1 MRLSSIKLA
10 GFKSFVDPTHFQI
23 PGQLVGVVGPN
34 GCGKSNVMDAV
45 RWVLGE
51 SRASE
56 LRGESMQD
64 VIFNGSTQRKPA
76 GRASVELIFENNAG
90 RMSGP
95 WSQYAEIAVKR
106 ILTRDGGSSYYINNQ
121 AVRRRDIQDMFMG
134 TGLGPRA
141 YAIIGQGMIARII
154 ESKPD
159 ELRIFLEEAAGV
171 SKYKE
176 RRRETENRLADTRDN
191 LTRVED
197 ILRELNANLE
207 KLEQQ
212 AAVATEYQTLQEDI
226 TEQNNLLHLVRKQDA
241 LAEQNRHHTA
251 LNTVHN
257 QLEEQTAKLRQ
268 LESELEVLRARHYDA
283 SDTVNEAQEH
293 LYEANAVV
301 SRLEAEAK
309 FTLESRQRI
318 ETQISA
324 IDNQH
329 TQWSTQAQ
337 QAESEL
343 IQQHQQEQETV
354 EKLALAQEALAEHN
368 THIPRLEDQWRDAQ
382 IQLKQQQAGINQI
395 EQQLKLEAMQ
405 QRHIDQV
412 LQQLQTR
419 QAKLTA
425 DTQGLNQPNFD
436 DLKKIEQTL
445 AERQSQLEQA
455 QQRLDLAQVRL
466 QELETT
472 KLTAQEQALRE
483 TTMVTRLEERLQTLK
498 ALQERLQV
506 EGKVIPWLEQHELNQ
521 LPRLWKNIHIES
533 GWENAL
539 EAILRERLLA
549 LEISDL
555 HWTQAFAKPE
565 SIPPAKLAFYTRPL
579 DQTDTKNSLIA
590 NHNNGRRL
598 LLSLIKTG
606 DPALQQLLQ
615 NWLANIYLAENFNEA
630 MEARKQLKEDEW
642 LVVREGHLLSRYAIQ
657 FYAQD
662 SEQEGMLAREQEIE
676 NLQKQTRAQH
686 LLSEQANNLA
696 SQTETSYQQAYQ
708 AIRGTNEE
716 IEDLRHEIHTLQLEH
731 LSLNKAVEQFQQHN
745 QRISEELGDLTEQ
758 IEKQHA
764 LGLQTEENFQ
774 QYDIQ
779 LAELQ
784 ARYQDDHVI
793 FEALDEQLSN
803 ARDTLRNLER
813 NAQETEFI
821 QRNIAQRIAELER
834 IQRSAHE
841 QKQRLDQEREHYQ
854 TELAQLSAHINQAA
868 LQEALTIRADKDEI
882 FTSARTS
889 MEELGHSLRKM
900 EDARLNLERSLQ
912 PIRDRISEL
921 QLKEQAARLAQEQY
935 TEQLTIAEVDEIE
948 LAQKITPE
956 MKPNYLQTEINRLQT
971 AINALGPVNMAAL
984 EELKTA
990 SERKT
995 FLTAQLEDLNKA
1007 SHTLED
1013 AIRKIDNETR
1023 TLLQETF
1030 DHVNQHFGQLFP
1042 ELFGGG
1048 QARLVMTGEE
1058 ILDAGVQVSAQP
1070 PGKKNTSIHLLSGGE
1085 KALTAIALVFSM
1097 FLLNPAPFCLLD
1109 EVDAPL
1115 DDANTERY
1123 AKMVKRMS
1131 DKTQFVF
1138 ISHNKI
1144 AMGIAEQLIGVT
1156 MQEQGVSRIVAVDM
1170 AKATSVAEAA

>member
-76 GRASVELIFENNAG
+76 GRASVELIFDNNEG
-90 RMSGP
+90 RITGP

-106 ILTRDGGSSYYINNQ
+106 VLTRDGNSSYYINNQ
-121 AVRRRDIQDMFMG
+121 AVRRRDIQDIFMG

-159 ELRIFLEEAAGV
+159 ELRVFLEEAAGV

-197 ILRELNANLE
+197 ILRELNTNLD
-207 KLEQQ
+207 KLDKQ
-212 AAVATEYQTLQEDI
+212 AAVATEYQTLQAEVN
-226 TEQNNLLHLVRKQDA
+226 EKNNLLHLLRKQEA
-241 LAEQNRHHTA
+241 VAEQNRHHTA
-251 LNTVHN
+251 LNSTHN

-268 LESELEVLRARHYDA
+268 LESELEVLRTRHYDA
-283 SDTVNEAQEH
+283 TDQVNAAQEH

-309 FTLESRQRI
+309 FTLESKQRI

-324 IDNQH
+324 LQH
-329 TQWSTQAQ
+329 QHNQWSAQAQ
-337 QAESEL
+337 QAEDEL
-343 IQQHQQEQETV
+343 IQQQQQQQEA
-354 EKLALAQEALAEHN
+354 LAKYESAQEALHAHN
-368 THIPRLEDQWRDAQ
+368 EQIPIIDNQWRDAQ
-382 IQLKQQQAGINQI
+382 FQLNQQQTEITQI
-395 EQQLKLEAMQ
+395 EQHLKLEAAQ

-412 LQQLQTR
+412 TQQLQTR
-419 QAKLTA
+419 QARLTNEA
-425 DTQGLNQPNFD
+425 QGLDQPNID
-436 DLKKIEQTL
+436 KLKTVEHHL
-445 AERQSQLEQA
+445 HERQAQLKQA
-455 QQRLDLAQVRL
+455 QQTLTTAQARL
-466 QELETT
+466 QELELA
-472 KLTAQEQALRE
+472 KVNAQEQAQRE
-483 TTMVTRLEERLQTLK
+483 VTMVTRLEERLQTLS
-498 ALQERLQV
+498 ALQERLQT
-506 EGKVIPWLEQHELNQ
+506 EGKVAPWLEQHELNH
-521 LPRLWKNIHIES
+521 LPRLWKNIHIEP

-539 EAILRERLLA
+539 EAVLRERLLA

-555 HWTQAFAKPE
+555 HWTQAFAQQ
-565 SIPPAKLAFYTRPL
+565 SSVPPAKLAFYTRPA
-579 DQTDTKNSLIA
+579 DTKEDKADNLST
-590 NHNNGRRL
+590 NNRRS

-606 DPALQQLLQ
+606 DLALQQLLQ
-615 NWLANIYLAENFNEA
+615 DWLAHIYLAENFEEA
-630 MEARKQLKEDEW
+630 MQARAQLPQGDW
-642 LVVREGHLLSRYAIQ
+642 LVVREGHLLSRYAVQ

-676 NLQKQTRAQH
+676 NLQKQIRAQH
-686 LLSEQANNLA
+686 LLSDQAQTLA
-696 SQTETSYQQAYQ
+696 SEAESAYQQGHRDIRQ
-708 AIRGTNEE
+708 ATGE
-716 IEDLRHEIHTLQLEH
+716 IENLRQEIHALQLES
-731 LSLNKAVEQFQQHN
+731 LSLNKAIEQFQQRN
-745 QRISEELGDLTEQ
+745 QQISEDLADLSMQ
-758 IEKQHA
+758 IEEQQA
-764 LGLQTEENFQ
+764 LRLQAEENFQ
-774 QYDIQ
+774 QHDAK

-784 ARYQDDHVI
+784 ARYQDDQLI
-793 FEALDEQLSN
+793 FEALDDQLRE
-803 ARDTLRNLER
+803 ARDTLRTLER
-813 NAQETEFI
+813 NTQTAEFM
-821 QRNIAQRIAELER
+821 QRNVAQRIAELER
-834 IQRSAHE
+834 IQQSAHE
-841 QKQRLDQEREHYQ
+841 QKQRLDKELEQLQIELQQFHEH
-854 TELAQLSAHINQAA
+854 LNQSA
-868 LQEALTIRADKDEI
+868 LQEALAIRTDKEQALTSVRIAMDELSH
-882 FTSARTS
+882 TLRQ
-889 MEELGHSLRKM
+889 MEE
-900 EDARLNLERSLQ
+900 ARLTLEHSLQ
-912 PIRDRISEL
+912 PIRDRISDL
-921 QLKEQAARLAQEQY
+921 QLKEQAARLAQEQFS
-935 TEQLTIAEVDEIE
+935 EQLQIAQANEEE
-948 LAQKITPE
+948 LAHKITPQ
-956 MKPNYLQTEINRLQT
+956 MKPNQLQTEINRLQT
-971 AINALGPVNMAAL
+971 AITALGPVNMAAL
-984 EELKTA
+984 EELKAA
-990 SERKT
+990 SERKL
-995 FLTAQLEDLNKA
+995 FLDAQLADLTQA

-1013 AIRKIDNETR
+1013 AIRKIDGETR
-1023 TLLQETF
+1023 ALLQETF

-1058 ILDAGVQVSAQP
+1058 ILDAGVQVMAQP
-1070 PGKKNTSIHLLSGGE
+1070 PGKKNSSIQLLSGGE
-1085 KALTAIALVFSM
+1085 KALTAIALVFAM
-1097 FLLNPAPFCLLD
+1097 FSLNPAPFCLLD

-1123 AKMVKRMS
+1123 AQMVKRMS

-1170 AKATSVAEAA
+1170 ASAISIAEAA

>member
-1 MRLSSIKLA
+1 VRLSSIKLA

-56 LRGESMQD
+56 LRGDSMQD

-90 RMSGP
+90 RMTGP

-197 ILRELNANLE
+197 ILRELSTNLE

-212 AAVATEYQTLQEDI
+212 AAVATEYQTLQEKV
-226 TEQNNLLHLVRKQDA
+226 TEQNNLLHLVRKQEA

-251 LNTVHN
+251 LNTVHT

-318 ETQISA
+318 EMQISA

-329 TQWSTQAQ
+329 SQWSSQAQ

-343 IQQHQQEQETV
+343 LQQHQQQQETL
-354 EKLALAQEALAEHN
+354 EKHVLAQEALTEHN
-368 THIPRLEDQWRDAQ
+368 TRMPILEDQWRTTQ
-382 IQLKQQQAGINQI
+382 MQLKQQQVEINKI

-425 DTQGLNQPNFD
+425 DTQGLHQPNLN
-436 DLKKIEQTL
+436 DLQALEQVL
-445 AERQSQLEQA
+445 DERQAQLTQA
-455 QQRLDLAQVRL
+455 QQTLDIAQARL
-466 QELETT
+466 QELEAA
-472 KLTAQEQALRE
+472 KLSAQEQALRE

-506 EGKVIPWLEQHELNQ
+506 EGKVMPWLEQHELNQ
-521 LPRLWKNIHIES
+521 LPRLWKSLHIEP

-539 EAILRERLLA
+539 EAVLRERLLA

-555 HWTQAFAKPE
+555 HWTQAFAQAE
-565 SIPPAKLAFYTRPL
+565 SMPPAKLAFYTRPG
-579 DQTDTKNSLIA
+579 DQTDTKNSLST
-590 NHNNGRRL
+590 NNNDRRL

-606 DPALQQLLQ
+606 DAALQQLLQ
-615 NWLANIYLAENFNEA
+615 SWLANIYLADNFNEA
-630 MEARKQLKEDEW
+630 MQARQQLQDNEW
-642 LVVREGHLLSRYAIQ
+642 LVVREGHLLSRHAIQ

-686 LLSEQANNLA
+686 LLSEQANSLA
-696 SQTETSYQQAYQ
+696 SQTEVSYQQAYQ
-708 AIRGTNEE
+708 AIRDTHAE
-716 IEDLRHEIHTLQLEH
+716 IENLRHEIHALQLEH
-731 LSLNKAVEQFQQHN
+731 LSLNKAVEQFQQQN
-745 QRISEELGDLTEQ
+745 QRISEELSDLTEQ
-758 IEKQHA
+758 IETQHE
-764 LGLQTEENFQ
+764 LRLQTEENFQ
-774 QYDIQ
+774 QYDMQ

-784 ARYQDDHVI
+784 ARYQDDHIV
-793 FEALDEQLSN
+793 FETLDEQLRH
-803 ARDTLRNLER
+803 ARDTLRTLER
-813 NAQETEFI
+813 QVQETEFM

-841 QKQRLDQEREHYQ
+841 QKQRLEQEREQSH
-854 TELAQLSAHINQAA
+854 TELAQLSDELNQAA
-868 LQEALTIRADKDEI
+868 LQEALTIRADKEEI
-882 FTSARTS
+882 FTSVRAS
-889 MEELGHSLRKM
+889 MEELAHSLRTM

-912 PIRDRISEL
+912 PIRDRITEL

-935 TEQLTIAEVDEIE
+935 AEQLQIAQVDESE

-956 MKPNYLQTEINRLQT
+956 MKPNYLQTEINRLQS
-971 AINALGPVNMAAL
+971 AITALGPVNMAAL
-984 EELKTA
+984 EELKA
-990 SERKT
+990 ARERKT
-995 FLTAQLEDLNKA
+995 FLTAQLEDLTKA

-1023 TLLQETF
+1023 TLLQDTF
-1030 DHVNQHFGQLFP
+1030 DQVNLHFGQLFP

-1058 ILDAGVQVSAQP
+1058 ILDAGVQVLAQP
-1070 PGKKNTSIHLLSGGE
+1070 PGKKNSSIQLLSGGE

-1144 AMGIAEQLIGVT
+1144 AMAIAEQLIGVT

-1170 AKATSVAEAA
+1170 ARATSVAEAA

>member
-76 GRASVELIFENNAG
+76 GRASVELVFENNAG

-95 WSQYAEIAVKR
+95 WSQYAEVAVKR
-106 ILTRDGGSSYYINNQ
+106 VLTRDGSSSYYINNQ

-212 AAVATEYQTLQEDI
+212 AAVATEYQALQEQL
-226 TEQNNLLHLVRKQDA
+226 TEQNNLLHLVRKQEA

-251 LNTVHN
+251 LNAVHN

-268 LESELEVLRARHYDA
+268 LESELEALRARHYDA

-301 SRLEAEAK
+301 SRLEAEAE

-318 ETQISA
+318 ETQINA
-324 IDNQH
+324 IHNQYS
-329 TQWSTQAQ
+329 QWSTQAQ

-343 IQQHQQEQETV
+343 IQQHQQQQETIA
-354 EKLALAQEALAEHN
+354 KHTLAQETLAEHN
-368 THIPRLEDQWRDAQ
+368 THIPILEDQWRDTQ
-382 IQLKQQQAGINQI
+382 MQLKQQQAEITKI

-419 QAKLTA
+419 QARLTA
-425 DTQGLNQPNFD
+425 DTQGLHQPNID

-445 AERQSQLEQA
+445 EERQSQLEQA
-455 QQRLDLAQVRL
+455 QQELDMAQARL
-466 QELETT
+466 QESETA
-472 KLTAQEQALRE
+472 KLTAQEQAQRE
-483 TTMVTRLEERLQTLK
+483 TTMVTRLEERLQTLR

-521 LPRLWKNIHIES
+521 LPRLWKNLHIES

-539 EAILRERLLA
+539 EAVLRERLLA

-555 HWTQAFAKPE
+555 HWTQAFAQAE
-565 SIPPAKLAFYTRPL
+565 SIPPAKLAFYTRPSE
-579 DQTDTKNSLIA
+579 QINPKNSLITT
-590 NHNNGRRL
+590 NKNNRRP

-606 DPALQQLLQ
+606 DPALQNLLQ
-615 NWLANIYLAENFNEA
+615 SWLANIYLAENFNEA
-630 MEARKQLKEDEW
+630 MQTRQQLTDGEW

-696 SQTETSYQQAYQ
+696 NQTELAYQQAYQ
-708 AIRGTNEE
+708 VIRGTNEK
-716 IEDLRHEIHTLQLEH
+716 IENLRHEIHTLQLEH

-745 QRISEELGDLTEQ
+745 QRISEELTDLTEQ

-764 LGLQTEENFQ
+764 LRLQTEEHFQ
-774 QYDIQ
+774 QYDLQ

-784 ARYQDDHVI
+784 ARYQDDHVA
-793 FEALDEQLSN
+793 FENLDEQLSN
-803 ARDTLRNLER
+803 ARDTLRTLER
-813 NAQETEFI
+813 NVQETEFM

-834 IQRSAHE
+834 IQHSAHE
-841 QKQRLDQEREHYQ
+841 QKQRLDKEREQYQ
-854 TELAQLSAHINQAA
+854 TELAQLSDDLNQAA
-868 LQEALTIRADKDEI
+868 LQEALTLRADKEQI
-882 FTSARTS
+882 FASARTT

-900 EDARLNLERSLQ
+900 EESRLNSERSLQ
-912 PIRDRISEL
+912 PIRDRITEL

-935 TEQLTIAEVDEIE
+935 TEQLQIAQVDEVE

-956 MKPNYLQTEINRLQT
+956 MKPNYLQTEINRLHT
-971 AINALGPVNMAAL
+971 ATAALGPVNMAAL
-984 EELKTA
+984 EEVKAA
-990 SERKT
+990 SERKI
-995 FLTAQLEDLNKA
+995 FLTAQLEDLTKA

-1030 DHVNQHFGQLFP
+1030 DQVNQHFGQLFP

-1058 ILDAGVQVSAQP
+1058 ILDAGVQVLAQP
-1070 PGKKNTSIHLLSGGE
+1070 PGKKNSSIHLLSGGE

-1115 DDANTERY
+1115 DDANTDRY
-1123 AKMVKRMS
+1123 AQMVKRMS

-1170 AKATSVAEAA
+1170 ARATSVAEAA